1 MLGALARPLCRYES
15 IILPAD
21 VTCLLTELSNVV
33 AYACRSSSRKDRHD
47 VHQNRCRD
55 RPGAINGGRRY
66 DAHGLASARPRPPN
80 ERGKGAKGGNLESLG
95 NTGLADGVAT
105 RREPAGT
112 GGNFPQLCC
121 LTQGVHSRALQAEY
135 AIRLR
140 KLRKLVSAGSGPVT
154 APRYGRSSGTPLTW
168 RAPRGPARRTAR
180 AASETRMAQSCS
192 LASLRLHVWNWSIS
206 E

>member
-1 MLGALARPLCRYES
+1 M
-15 IILPAD
+15 PAD
-21 VTCLLTELSNVV
+21 LHRERIGMMFIRIDAWTGPARSMV
-33 AYACRSSSRKDRHD
+33 AAATTRTDWRRL
-47 VHQNRCRD
+47 VR
-55 RPGAINGGRRY
+55 GRQMS
-66 DAHGLASARPRPPN
+66 G
-80 ERGKGAKGGNLESLG
+80 GKGAKGGNLESLG
-95 NTGLADGVAT
+95 NTGLADDVAT
-105 RREPAGT
+105 RRKPAGT

-192 LASLRLHVWNWSIS
+192 LARLRLHVWNWSIS